1 MQKIKLFMLLS
12 IVLGVIVAS
21 KSQKE
26 FTVHNEVILENV
38 EALASDERPTT
49 GDCFNVGSILCPD
62 GQYVQYMM
70 YNLEDEHLLY

>member
-1 MQKIKLFMLLS
+1 MQKIKLLMLLS

-38 EALASDERPTT
+38 EALASDERPTS
-49 GDCFNVGSILCPD
+49 GECFNVGSILCVD
-62 GQYVQYMM
+62 GKYAQFMI
-70 YNLEDEHLLY
+70 YNLENEYSLY